1 MDRDVH
7 LFQKLLKRLPTHRV
21 RQITYAFYDKR
32 DKQLRKLVAAEAQRL
47 TGVENIRC
55 QDIEWHATRNCGCLH
70 CIDESGDPYRWN
82 EIRLLFYDSIS
93 IIISYTTL
101 HCDISINV
109 DKSYE
114 LEDSENAEC
123 IERVYAAVTED
134 VKHFLQIFT
143 GLSLMF
149 VTRTKYKI
157 NKNSPV
163 CRLLRYCDHIHQSRF
178 VDPTVYICYEMLA
191 IHKYRPHSLVAK
203 LPKDVLK
210 IILLMLLR

>member
-1 MDRDVH
+1 M
-7 LFQKLLKRLPTHRV
+7 FQKLLKRLPTHHV

-32 DKQLRKLVAAEAQRL
+32 DKQIRKLVATEAQRL
-47 TGVENIRC
+47 MGVQNIRC
-55 QDIEWHATRNCGCLH
+55 QDIEWHATRNCGCVF
-70 CIDESGDPYRWN
+70 CAGESEDNFRWN
-82 EIRLLFYDSIS
+82 EIRLLLYDCISIS
-93 IIISYTTL
+93 ISYTTL

-114 LEDSENAEC
+114 LENCEGAEC

-143 GLSLMF
+143 GLPLAF
-149 VTRTKYKI
+149 VKRTKYKI

-210 IILLMLLR
+210 IILLMLLG